1 MAMGPFDCA
10 DSAEEADM
18 GQFVNMDGEEASV
31 IRLVTTLLQ
40 EDVTYE
46 FIAHIAKC
54 PVETVK
60 EIAAN
65 TKYNKE

>member
-1 MAMGPFDCA
+1 MGPFGCA

-18 GQFVNMDGEEASV
+18 GQFVNVDGEEGSV
-31 IRLVTTLLQ
+31 LRLVTALLQ

-54 PVETVK
+54 PLETVK

>member
-1 MAMGPFDCA
+1 MR
-10 DSAEEADM
+10 
-18 GQFVNMDGEEASV
+18 QFVNMDGEEGSV
-31 IRLVTTLLQ
+31 VRLVTELLQ

-54 PVETVK
+54 PLETVK

>member
-1 MAMGPFDCA
+1 MRDLLVVQIVQRRRTW
-10 DSAEEADM
+10 
-18 GQFVNMDGEEASV
+18 GQFVNMDGEEGSV
-31 IRLVTTLLQ
+31 VRLVTELLQ

-54 PVETVK
+54 PLETVK

>member
-1 MAMGPFDCA
+1 
-10 DSAEEADM
+10 M
-18 GQFVNMDGEEASV
+18 GQFVNVDGEEGSV
-31 IRLVTTLLQ
+31 VRLVTALLQ

-54 PVETVK
+54 PLETVK

-65 TKYNKE
+65 TKYLSLIHI

>member
-1 MAMGPFDCA
+1 
-10 DSAEEADM
+10 M
-18 GQFVNMDGEEASV
+18 GQFVNVDGEEGSV
-31 IRLVTTLLQ
+31 VRLVTALLQ

-54 PVETVK
+54 PLETVK

-65 TKYNKE
+65 TKYIKE